1 MDATTPNPHCG
12 TSGRNASPVTQLRR
26 HPLDRIFAPR
36 SIAILGASETPCS
49 VGRAVVENLQCFEG
63 PIYFVNPNHQEVF
76 GAATFS
82 SVQDV
87 MAPIDLAVIAVPAG
101 AVVETIRQCA
111 AVRVGGA
118 VILSAGFKERGR
130 AGAALEQ
137 EVLAE
142 ARKANLRIVGPNCL
156 GVMIPHGKL
165 NATFAA
171 TMGRPGSVAFLS
183 QSGALC
189 TAVLDWSLSENVG
202 FSAFVS
208 VGSML
213 DVGWGDLITYF
224 GDDPHTMSIVCYMES
239 IGDARNFL
247 SAAREVALTKPI
259 IVLKVGRTKAGTKAA
274 VSHTGSL
281 TGSDAVVDT
290 ALRRVGALR
299 VANIEELFDMAK
311 VLGKQ
316 PRPRGPRLAIVTN
329 AGGPGALAADALV
342 MGGGKIAELSSDS
355 IESLNALLPNY
366 WSHGNPIDLLGDATP
381 ERYGQA
387 IEVALHDPA
396 TDGVLVVLTPQ
407 AMTDAVATA
416 ERLRAMA
423 RTVEKPILASW
434 MGGSTVHY
442 SEAIL
447 NDAGIPTFKYPD
459 RAARAFELMWRHTE
473 NLRSLYETP
482 TLCSPFAP
490 CDVNRTDRVRT
501 LLGKARLAQR
511 TLLTEVES
519 KEILSAYGIP
529 CIETHVAFTED
540 EAVRHAEQ
548 LGFPVVLK
556 LFSETLTHKSDMGG
570 VQLNLCDAAAVRRAW
585 KSIHDSVAEKA
596 GKQHFLGVTVQP
608 MIFSD
613 GYELILG
620 SSVDSQFG
628 PVLLFGAGGQLTEI
642 FKDTALSLPPL
653 NTTLARQVIKQ
664 TQIHS
669 ALCGVRGRPAID
681 LDALTAVLVRFSQL
695 VAEQLW
701 IAEIDINPLLV
712 SADRIVALDAR
723 VVLHG
728 DVTEE
733 RELPKLAIRPYPT
746 QYVRPV
752 QLKDSTL
759 VVIRPI
765 RPEDESLMVEFHRGL
780 SDRSVYH
787 RYFSPLKLEQRITHE
802 RLSRICFVDYDREMA
817 LVAEKSDAA
826 NGQRV
831 ILGVGRLSKLHGTDE
846 AEFALLIAD
855 EWQGRGLGTELLAS
869 LVRVAREEGWHRLS
883 ARILPDNHSMQSVAR
898 RTGFSLHTD
907 SDTHESY
914 AELNL

>member
-1 MDATTPNPHCG
+1 MDATTTNHRGVP
-12 TSGRNASPVTQLRR
+12 SRNASPGTQPRR
-26 HPLDRIFAPR
+26 HPLDCIFAPR
-36 SIAILGASETPCS
+36 SIAILGASETACS
-49 VGRAVVENLQCFEG
+49 VGRAVVENLQHFEG
-63 PIYFVNPNHQEVF
+63 TIYFVNPNHRKVF
-76 GAATFS
+76 GVAAFS
-82 SVQDV
+82 GVQDV
-87 MAPIDLAVIAVPAG
+87 VEPVDLAVIAVPAK

-111 AVRVGGA
+111 AARVGGA

-130 AGAALEQ
+130 GGAALEQ
-137 EVLAE
+137 EILAE
-142 ARKANLRIVGPNCL
+142 ARKANLRIIGPNCL
-156 GVMIPHGKL
+156 GVMIPHGRL

-224 GDDPHTMSIVCYMES
+224 GDDPHTKSIVCYMES

-281 TGSDAVVDT
+281 TGSDAVVDA
-290 ALRRVGALR
+290 ALRRVGVLR
-299 VANIEELFDMAK
+299 VASIEELFDMAK

-316 PRPRGPRLAIVTN
+316 PRPRGSRLAIVTN

-342 MGGGKIAELSSDS
+342 MGGGKIAELSSGS
-355 IESLNALLPNY
+355 IESLNALLPSY
-366 WSHGNPIDLLGDATP
+366 WSQGNPIDVLGDATP
-381 ERYGQA
+381 ERYGKA

-407 AMTDAVATA
+407 AMTDAAATA
-416 ERLRAMA
+416 ERLRDLA
-423 RTVEKPILASW
+423 RTVDKPILASW

-442 SEAIL
+442 GEAIL

-482 TLCSPFAP
+482 TLGSPFAP
-490 CDVNRTDRVRT
+490 RDVTRTDHVRM
-501 LLGKARLAQR
+501 LLRKARLAQR

-519 KEILSAYGIP
+519 KEILTAYGIP
-529 CIETHVAFTED
+529 CTETHVAFTED
-540 EAVRHAEQ
+540 DAVLQAEH

-556 LFSETLTHKSDMGG
+556 LFSETLTHKSDVGG
-570 VQLNLCDAAAVRRAW
+570 VHLDLCDAAAVRRAW

-596 GKQHFLGVTVQP
+596 GRQHFLGVTVQP
-608 MIFSD
+608 MIVSD
-613 GYELILG
+613 GYEVILG
-620 SSVDSQFG
+620 SGVDSQFG
-628 PVLLFGAGGQLTEI
+628 PVLLFGAGGRLTEI

-653 NTTLARQVIKQ
+653 NSTLARHVIKQ
-664 TQIHS
+664 TQIYS
-669 ALCGVRGRPAID
+669 ALRGVRGRPAVD
-681 LDALTAVLVRFSQL
+681 LDTLVAVLVRFSQL
-695 VAEQLW
+695 VAEQPW

-712 SADRIVALDAR
+712 SADRILALDAR

-746 QYVRPV
+746 QYVWPG
-752 QLKDSTL
+752 QLKDGTL
-759 VVIRPI
+759 VIARPI
-765 RPEDESLMVEFHRGL
+765 RPEDESLMVEFHRSL

-787 RYFSPLKLEQRITHE
+787 RYFSPLRLEQRIAHE

-817 LVAEKSDAA
+817 LVAEKSDPAG
-826 NGQRV
+826 GQRV
-831 ILGVGRLSKLHGTDE
+831 ILGVGRLSRLHGTNE

-855 EWQGRGLGTELLAS
+855 EWQGRGLGTRLLEL
-869 LVRVAREEGWHRLS
+869 LVRVARAEGLQRLS
-883 ARILPDNHSMQSVAR
+883 ARILPDNHPMQSIAR

-907 SDTHESY
+907 RDTHESY